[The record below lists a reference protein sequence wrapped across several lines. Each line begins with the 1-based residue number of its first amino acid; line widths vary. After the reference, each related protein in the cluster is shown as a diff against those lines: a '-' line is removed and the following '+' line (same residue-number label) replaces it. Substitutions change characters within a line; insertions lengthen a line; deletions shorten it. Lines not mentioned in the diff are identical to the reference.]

1 MKRKLKGDLFCPF
14 TTFSLWERGQVHS
27 DLCVG
32 NIGWNAWLMCVPSFA
47 RARFLSEMI
56 CSENF
61 AKASV
66 QLMEYVA
73 GLLTTFDL
81 GVTFILFPQQWRREK
96 LFYLARLISCQRSF
110 SLGENLGCWKCVQ
123 GLLFKRA
130 NMWGQ
135 KHRHSFTTF
144 PFCHP
149 S

>member
-81 GVTFILFPQQWRREK
+81 GVTFILFPQPTVEK
-96 LFYLARLISCQRSF
+96 GEIILLSKTDILSKELFPGGESRLLEVCPGSF
-110 SLGENLGCWKCVQ
+110 VQ
-123 GLLFKRA
+123 K
-130 NMWGQ
+130 GQ
-135 KHRHSFTTF
+135 HVGSKA
-144 PFCHP
+144 
-149 S
+149 